1 MNEAELPVTVQI
13 AGVVDEKLT
22 VRPELAVADRFTV
35 VPMFCAAMA
44 GNVTVWASSRTTKP
58 RLTLGAAAY

>member
-1 MNEAELPVTVQI
+1 
-13 AGVVDEKLT
+13 
-22 VRPELAVADRFTV
+22 
-35 VPMFCAAMA
+35 MFCAAMA